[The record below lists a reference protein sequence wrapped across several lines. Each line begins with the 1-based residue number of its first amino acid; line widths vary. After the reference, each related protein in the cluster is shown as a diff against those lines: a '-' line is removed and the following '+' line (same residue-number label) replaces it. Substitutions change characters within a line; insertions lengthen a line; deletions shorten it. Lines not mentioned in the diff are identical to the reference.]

1 MKKNYELTQEQMNE
15 IVEARKEWKKIKVPT
30 DVPQVKAK
38 TMDEVVL
45 QEKQVV
51 ALADK
56 TLSLIER
63 MSEQRNLK
71 SSEVVHVKNN
81 VLKMR

>member
-30 DVPQVKAK
+30 DVPQFKAK

-45 QEKQVV
+45 QEKQHV

-71 SSEVVHVKNN
+71 SSEVAQVKSNA
-81 VLKMR
+81 LKMR

>member
-15 IVEARKEWKKIKVPT
+15 IVEARKEWKKIKVQT
-30 DVPQVKAK
+30 DVPQFKAK

-45 QEKQVV
+45 QEKQHV

-71 SSEVVHVKNN
+71 SSEVAQVKSN